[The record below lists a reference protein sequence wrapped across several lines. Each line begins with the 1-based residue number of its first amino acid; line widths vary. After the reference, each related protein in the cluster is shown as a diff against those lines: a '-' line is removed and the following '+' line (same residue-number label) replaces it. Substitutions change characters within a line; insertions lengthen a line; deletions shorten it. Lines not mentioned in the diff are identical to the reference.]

1 MEYLCIDGPFSGR
14 NLWLRSGGHTLAFS
28 LYGFTGRYVPAGSAS
43 FLSFVDQVRWE
54 SRA

>member
-43 FLSFVDQVRWE
+43 FLSFVNQVRWE